1 MARSID
7 EPRAYYVR
15 GKWIVLAKDSRRRGW
30 NTPFKASRLQVTITL
45 AFKFADVQFQEIFRT
60 ESSLNRQ

>member
-30 NTPFKASRLQVTITL
+30 DTPFKASRLQLPSLSNLQICN
-45 AFKFADVQFQEIFRT
+45 FKKYI
-60 ESSLNRQ
+60 ESSLNR